1 MRNSAIL
8 LALSSVLV
16 ACGGGGGAA
25 PAASGQTT
33 IVATKA
39 TLNSTNYVTV
49 AQEALSSSSYLA
61 DSGSLA
67 TGAETS
73 NADVLVRFGEAQ
85 AGQLSNWFG
94 HAPALVTGATVVNTQ
109 ACTGGGSLTVTTNDL
124 NGNGQSD
131 AGDSVSLAASN
142 CVFQGSTLNGGLTLT
157 VNSISGNP
165 SGSTFAAV
173 LTMAFNNLSARSAT
187 ATSTGNG
194 TLVLSLDV
202 KSSTDKSF
210 SLTASQFTTASTYG
224 STTYNR
230 SIESYTVNLALT
242 ASTSTTSAFGTL
254 TSSAF
259 DSKFVTIATPV
270 PFVRQLSQ
278 PRPASGQATVTG
290 ANGAMLRLT
299 ALSSTQVRIELDADA
314 NGTYE
319 TSVIKLWSELI

>member
-1 MRNSAIL
+1 MRSL

-16 ACGGGGGAA
+16 ACGGGGGGGA
-25 PAASGQTT
+25 PAASGQVA
-33 IVATKA
+33 VATKA
-39 TLNSTNYVTV
+39 SLDSSNYVAV

-73 NADVLVRFGEAQ
+73 NTDVLVRFGEAQ
-85 AGQLSNWFG
+85 AAQVSSWFAN
-94 HAPALVTGATVVNTQ
+94 APALATGATVVTTK
-109 ACTGGGSLTVTTNDL
+109 ACTGGGSLTVTETDL
-124 NGNGQSD
+124 NGNNRAD

-157 VNSISGNP
+157 LNSITGNTSAP
-165 SGSTFAAV
+165 RYAAAF
-173 LTMAFNNLSARSAT
+173 TMTFNNLSARSAT
-187 ATSTGNG
+187 ATNTGNG
-194 TLVLSLDV
+194 TLMLSLNV
-202 KSSTDKSF
+202 KSSTDQSF
-210 SLTASQFTTASTYG
+210 SLTASQFKTTSTYG

-230 SIESYTVNLALT
+230 SIESYTVNMALT

-259 DSKFVTIATPV
+259 DSKFVTIDTPV

>member
-1 MRNSAIL
+1 MA
-8 LALSSVLV
+8 
-16 ACGGGGGAA
+16 
-25 PAASGQTT
+25 
-33 IVATKA
+33 VATKA
-39 TLNSTNYVTV
+39 TLNSTNYVAV

-61 DSGSLA
+61 DAGSLA

-85 AGQLSNWFG
+85 AAQVSSWFAN
-94 HAPALVTGATVVNTQ
+94 APALVTGATVVNTQ
-109 ACTGGGSLTVTTNDL
+109 ACTGGGSLTVTQNDL

-157 VNSISGNP
+157 VNAISGNP
-165 SGSTFAAV
+165 SGSTFAAK
-173 LTMAFNNLSARSAT
+173 LTMDFNNLSARSAT

-202 KSSTDKSF
+202 KSTTDKSF
-210 SLTASQFTTASTYG
+210 SLTASQFKTTSTYG
-224 STTYNR
+224 SSTYNR
-230 SIESYTVNLALT
+230 LIESYTVNMALT

-259 DSKFVTIATPV
+259 DSKFVTIDTPV